1 MSASPDPHDV
11 SSDDLRYLLAVARVG
26 RLVSAAALLGVD
38 HTTVRRRLDRLE
50 AVLGARLLDRGA
62 DGWQLTAIGRDVVE
76 RAAPLEGLV
85 EQVVAAASG
94 DGTVRGTVRVGAP
107 EGFGSLFAAPALARV
122 RAEHPAIAL
131 ELVTSTRPLSLR
143 GAGFD
148 LAVTVGA
155 SSGSRV
161 TAQLLTEY
169 ALRLYASPTYLARRP
184 AIRTAADLGGHDL
197 VFYVDAL
204 LTVRELDLAPIL
216 EGMSLGFGSTNVFAQ
231 LEATRAGAGIGLL
244 HAFMGEGA
252 AGLEP
257 VLPEAVEFR
266 LPFMLS
272 QRPDSP
278 AVDAVA
284 IVREALQREVAE
296 RRHELVP
303 EVPREVPP
311 DVVPAR

>member
-1 MSASPDPHDV
+1 MSTGPDPHEVSADDV
-11 SSDDLRYLLAVARVG
+11 RYLLAVARVG

-50 AVLGARLLDRGA
+50 AALGARLLDRGA

-76 RAAPLEGLV
+76 RAAPLEGLM
-85 EQVVAAASG
+85 EQVVAAAASG
-94 DGTVRGTVRVGAP
+94 TDAVRGTVRMAAP

-122 RAEHPAIAL
+122 RAEHPGISL

-143 GAGFD
+143 GSGFD
-148 LAVTVGA
+148 LAVTVGSPA
-155 SSGSRV
+155 GSRV
-161 TAQLLTEY
+161 AAELLTEY
-169 ALRLYASPTYLARRP
+169 ALRLYAAPSYLAARP
-184 AIRTAADLGGHDL
+184 AIRTPADLEGHDL

-204 LTVRELDLAPIL
+204 LTVRELDLAPEL
-216 EGMSLGFGSTNVFAQ
+216 EGMRLGFGSTNVFAQ

-257 VLPEAVEFR
+257 VLPRAIDFR

-272 QRPDSP
+272 QRSDSP

-284 IVREALQREVAE
+284 IVRDALRREVAE
-296 RRHELVP
+296 RRDELLP
-303 EVPREVPP
+303 SR
-311 DVVPAR
+311 

>member
-1 MSASPDPHDV
+1 MSATPDPHDV
-11 SSDDLRYLLAVARVG
+11 SADDVRYLLAVARVG

-50 AVLGARLLDRGA
+50 AALGVRLLDRGA
-62 DGWQLTAIGRDVVE
+62 DGWQLTAIGREVVE

-85 EQVVAAASG
+85 EQVIAAASG
-94 DGTVRGTVRVGAP
+94 ADAVRGTVRVAAP

-122 RAEHPAIAL
+122 RAEHPGITV

-143 GAGFD
+143 GSGFD
-148 LAVTVGA
+148 LAITVGSPA
-155 SSGSRV
+155 GSRV
-161 TAQLLTEY
+161 RSELLTDY
-169 ALRLYASPTYLARRP
+169 ALRLYAAPGYLAARP
-184 AIRTAADLGGHDL
+184 PVRTISDLDGHDL

-204 LTVRELDLAPIL
+204 LTVRELDLATLGL
-216 EGMSLGFGSTNVFAQ
+216 EGMRLGFGSTNVFAQ

-257 VLPEAVEFR
+257 VLPKAVDVR

-284 IVREALQREVAE
+284 IARAALQREVAE
-296 RRHELVP
+296 RRDELLP
-303 EVPREVPP
+303 EG
-311 DVVPAR
+311 

>member
-1 MSASPDPHDV
+1 MSTGPDPHEV
-11 SSDDLRYLLAVARVG
+11 SADDLRYLLAVARVG

-50 AVLGARLLDRGA
+50 AALGARLLDRGA

-76 RAAPLEGLV
+76 RAAPLEALV

-94 DGTVRGTVRVGAP
+94 GDAVRGTVRVAAP
-107 EGFGSLFAAPALARV
+107 EGFGSLFVAPALARV
-122 RAEHPAIAL
+122 RGEHPGIAL

-143 GAGFD
+143 GSGFD

-155 SSGSRV
+155 SAGSRV
-161 TAQLLTEY
+161 TAELLTEY
-169 ALRLYASPTYLARRP
+169 ALRLYASPAYLATRP
-184 AIRTAADLGGHDL
+184 TISTAADLNGHDL

-204 LTVRELDLAPIL
+204 LTVRELDLATLAL
-216 EGMSLGFGSTNVFAQ
+216 EGMRLGFSSTNVFAQ
-231 LEATRAGAGIGLL
+231 LEATRAGGGIGLL

-257 VLPEAVEFR
+257 VLPKVVDFR

-278 AVDAVA
+278 AVDAVE
-284 IVREALQREVAE
+284 IVREALRREVAK
-296 RRHELVP
+296 RRDELLP
-303 EVPREVPP
+303 PR
-311 DVVPAR
+311 

>member
-1 MSASPDPHDV
+1 MSIRPDPHEV
-11 SSDDLRYLLAVARVG
+11 SADDLRYLLAVARVG

-50 AVLGARLLDRGA
+50 SALGTRLLDRGA

-94 DGTVRGTVRVGAP
+94 SDAVRGTVRVGAP

-122 RAEHPAIAL
+122 RVENPGIAL

-143 GAGFD
+143 GSGFD

-155 SSGSRV
+155 SAASRV
-161 TAQLLTEY
+161 TAELLTDY
-169 ALRLYASPTYLARRP
+169 ALRLYAAPSYLATRP
-184 AIRTAADLGGHDL
+184 PIRTLADLDGHDL

-204 LTVRELDLAPIL
+204 LTVRELDLAAFAL
-216 EGMSLGFGSTNVFAQ
+216 QGMSLGFGSTNVFAQ
-231 LEATRAGAGIGLL
+231 VEATRAGAGIGLL
-244 HAFMGEGA
+244 HAFMGERA
-252 AGLEP
+252 TGLVP
-257 VLPEAVEFR
+257 VLPREVDFR

-284 IVREALQREVAE
+284 VVREALRREVTE
-296 RRHELVP
+296 RRDALL
-303 EVPREVPP
+303 PP
-311 DVVPAR
+311 T

>member
-1 MSASPDPHDV
+1 MSTGPDPHEV
-11 SSDDLRYLLAVARVG
+11 SADDLRYLLAVARVG

-50 AVLGARLLDRGA
+50 AALGARLLDRGA
-62 DGWQLTAIGRDVVE
+62 DGWQLTTIGRDVVE

-94 DGTVRGTVRVGAP
+94 SDAVRGPVRVAAP

-122 RAEHPAIAL
+122 RAEHPGIDI

-143 GAGFD
+143 GSGFD
-148 LAVTVGA
+148 LAITVGA
-155 SSGSRV
+155 SAGSRV
-161 TAQLLTEY
+161 TAELLTEY
-169 ALRLYASPTYLARRP
+169 SLRLYAAPSYLAMRP
-184 AIRTAADLGGHDL
+184 PIGSLADLEGHDL

-204 LTVRELDLAPIL
+204 LTVRELDLESLAL
-216 EGMSLGFGSTNVFAQ
+216 EGMRLGFGSTNVFAQ

-252 AGLEP
+252 AGLER
-257 VLPEAVEFR
+257 VLPGVVDFR

-284 IVREALQREVAE
+284 IVRDALWREVSA
-296 RRHELVP
+296 RRDELL
-303 EVPREVPP
+303 PP
-311 DVVPAR
+311 D

>member
-1 MSASPDPHDV
+1 MTAGPDPHEV
-11 SSDDLRYLLAVARVG
+11 SADDLRYLLAVARVG

-50 AVLGARLLDRGA
+50 AALGARLLDRGA

-94 DGTVRGTVRVGAP
+94 GDAVRGTVRVAAP
-107 EGFGSLFAAPALARV
+107 EGFGSLFAARALARV
-122 RAEHPAIAL
+122 RTEHPGIAL

-143 GAGFD
+143 GSGFD

-155 SSGSRV
+155 AAGSRV
-161 TAQLLTEY
+161 TAELLTEY
-169 ALRLYASPTYLARRP
+169 ALRLYAAPRYLASRP
-184 AIRTAADLGGHDL
+184 PIRSAADLEGHDL

-204 LTVRELDLAPIL
+204 LTVRELDLATLGL
-216 EGMSLGFGSTNVFAQ
+216 EGMRLGFGSTNVFAQ

-257 VLPEAVEFR
+257 VLPREVDVR

-272 QRPDSP
+272 QRPDNP
-278 AVDAVA
+278 AVEAVA
-284 IVREALQREVAE
+284 IVRDALRREVAD
-296 RRHELVP
+296 RRDELL
-303 EVPREVPP
+303 PP
-311 DVVPAR
+311 Q

>member
-1 MSASPDPHDV
+1 MSATPEPHDV
-11 SSDDLRYLLAVARVG
+11 SADDVRYLLAVARVG

-50 AVLGARLLDRGA
+50 AALGVRLLDRGA
-62 DGWQLTAIGRDVVE
+62 DGWQLTAIGREVVE

-85 EQVVAAASG
+85 EQVIAAASG
-94 DGTVRGTVRVGAP
+94 ADAVRGTVRVAAP

-122 RAEHPAIAL
+122 RAEHPGITV

-143 GAGFD
+143 GSGFD
-148 LAVTVGA
+148 LAITVGSPA
-155 SSGSRV
+155 GSRV
-161 TAQLLTEY
+161 RSELLTEY
-169 ALRLYASPTYLARRP
+169 ALRLYAAPSYVAARP
-184 AIRTAADLGGHDL
+184 PVRTVSDLDGHDL

-204 LTVRELDLAPIL
+204 LTVRELDLATLGL
-216 EGMSLGFGSTNVFAQ
+216 EGMRLGFGSTNVFAQ

-252 AGLEP
+252 PGLEP
-257 VLPEAVEFR
+257 VLPNEVDVR

-284 IVREALQREVAE
+284 IARAALQREVAE
-296 RRHELVP
+296 RRNELL
-303 EVPREVPP
+303 
-311 DVVPAR
+311 PAG

>member
-1 MSASPDPHDV
+1 MSTGPDPHDV
-11 SSDDLRYLLAVARVG
+11 SADDLRYLLAVARAG

-50 AVLGARLLDRGA
+50 AALGARLLDRGA
-62 DGWQLTAIGRDVVE
+62 DGWQLTAIGRDVAE
-76 RAAPLEGLV
+76 RAAPLEGIV

-94 DGTVRGTVRVGAP
+94 DDFVRGTVRVAAP

-122 RAEHPAIAL
+122 RVEHPGIAL

-143 GAGFD
+143 GSGFD
-148 LAVTVGA
+148 LAITVGSPA
-155 SSGSRV
+155 GARV
-161 TAQLLTEY
+161 TAELLTEY
-169 ALRLYASPTYLARRP
+169 ALRLYAAPSYLAARP
-184 AIRTAADLGGHDL
+184 GIRTPTDLEGHDL

-204 LTVRELDLAPIL
+204 LTVRELDLATLGL
-216 EGMSLGFGSTNVFAQ
+216 EGMRLSFGSTNVFAQ

-252 AGLEP
+252 AGLER
-257 VLPEAVEFR
+257 VLPRAVDVR

-278 AVDAVA
+278 AIDAVA
-284 IVREALQREVAE
+284 IVRDALHREVAG
-296 RRHELVP
+296 RRDELL
-303 EVPREVPP
+303 PP
-311 DVVPAR
+311 H

>member
-1 MSASPDPHDV
+1 MSPGPDPHEV
-11 SSDDLRYLLAVARVG
+11 SADDLRYLLAVARVG

-50 AVLGARLLDRGA
+50 AALGARLLDRGA

-94 DGTVRGTVRVGAP
+94 GDAVRGTVRVAAP

-122 RAEHPAIAL
+122 RVEHPGIAL

-143 GAGFD
+143 GSGFD
-148 LAVTVGA
+148 LAITVGA
-155 SSGSRV
+155 SAGSRV
-161 TAQLLTEY
+161 TAELLTEY
-169 ALRLYASPTYLARRP
+169 ALRLYAAPSYLAARP
-184 AIRTAADLGGHDL
+184 PIRTPTDLEGHDL

-204 LTVRELDLAPIL
+204 LTVRELDLATLAL

-257 VLPEAVEFR
+257 VLPGSVDFR

-272 QRPDSP
+272 QRHDSP
-278 AVDAVA
+278 AIDAVQL
-284 IVREALQREVAE
+284 VREALQREVAE
-296 RRHELVP
+296 RRDELL
-303 EVPREVPP
+303 
-311 DVVPAR
+311 PAR

>member
-1 MSASPDPHDV
+1 MSSGPDPHEV
-11 SSDDLRYLLAVARVG
+11 SADDLRYLLAVARVG

-50 AVLGARLLDRGA
+50 AALGARLLDRGA

-94 DGTVRGTVRVGAP
+94 SDAVRGTVRVAAP

-122 RAEHPAIAL
+122 RVEHPGIAL

-143 GAGFD
+143 GSGFD
-148 LAVTVGA
+148 LAVTVGSPA
-155 SSGSRV
+155 GSRV
-161 TAQLLTEY
+161 TAELLTEY
-169 ALRLYASPTYLARRP
+169 ALRLYAAPSYLAARP
-184 AIRTAADLGGHDL
+184 AIRTPADLEGHDL

-204 LTVRELDLAPIL
+204 LTVRELDLATLGL
-216 EGMSLGFGSTNVFAQ
+216 EGMRLGFGSTNVFAQ
-231 LEATRAGAGIGLL
+231 AEATRAGAGIGLL

-252 AGLEP
+252 PGLEP
-257 VLPEAVEFR
+257 VLPRAVDVR

-272 QRPDSP
+272 TRPDSP

-284 IVREALQREVAE
+284 IVRDALRREVAD
-296 RRHELVP
+296 RRDELLP
-303 EVPREVPP
+303 PR
-311 DVVPAR
+311 

>member
-1 MSASPDPHDV
+1 MSPSSDAHEV
-11 SSDDLRYLLAVARVG
+11 SADDLRYLLAVARVG

-50 AVLGARLLDRGA
+50 SALGARLLDRGA

-76 RAAPLEGLV
+76 RAAPLEGIV

-94 DGTVRGTVRVGAP
+94 DGAVRGTVRVAAP

-122 RAEHPAIAL
+122 RAEHPGIAL

-143 GAGFD
+143 GSGFD

-155 SSGSRV
+155 PAGSRV
-161 TAQLLTEY
+161 SSEPLTEY
-169 ALRLYASPTYLARRP
+169 ALRLYAAPAYLTGRP
-184 AIRTAADLGGHDL
+184 AIRTLADLEGHDL

-204 LTVRELDLAPIL
+204 LTVRELDLAPVL
-216 EGMSLGFGSTNVFAQ
+216 EGMSLGVGSTNVFAQ

-252 AGLEP
+252 AGLER
-257 VLPEAVEFR
+257 VLPGVVDFR

-272 QRPDSP
+272 ARPDSP

-284 IVREALQREVAE
+284 IVREALRREVAE
-296 RRHELVP
+296 RRDELLP
-303 EVPREVPP
+303 PR
-311 DVVPAR
+311 

>member
-1 MSASPDPHDV
+1 MSTGPDPHEV
-11 SSDDLRYLLAVARVG
+11 SADDLRYLLAVARVG

-50 AVLGARLLDRGA
+50 AALGARLLDRGA

-94 DGTVRGTVRVGAP
+94 ADAVRGTVRVAAP

-122 RAEHPAIAL
+122 RAEHPGIAL

-143 GAGFD
+143 GSGFD
-148 LAVTVGA
+148 LAVTVGSPA
-155 SSGSRV
+155 GSRV
-161 TAQLLTEY
+161 TSELLTEY
-169 ALRLYASPTYLARRP
+169 ALRLYAAPSYLAARP
-184 AIRTAADLGGHDL
+184 AIRTPADLDGHDL

-216 EGMSLGFGSTNVFAQ
+216 EGMRLGFGSTNVFAQ

-252 AGLEP
+252 VGLEP
-257 VLPEAVEFR
+257 VLPEAIDFR

-272 QRPDSP
+272 ARPDSP

-284 IVREALQREVAE
+284 IVREALHREVAE
-296 RRHELVP
+296 RRDELLP
-303 EVPREVPP
+303 PR
-311 DVVPAR
+311 

>member
-1 MSASPDPHDV
+1 MSTGPDPHDV
-11 SSDDLRYLLAVARVG
+11 SADDLRYLLAVARAG

-50 AVLGARLLDRGA
+50 AALGARLLDRGA

-76 RAAPLEGLV
+76 RAAPLEGIV

-94 DGTVRGTVRVGAP
+94 DDFVRGTVRVAAP

-122 RAEHPAIAL
+122 RVEHPGIAL

-143 GAGFD
+143 GSGFD
-148 LAVTVGA
+148 LAVTVGSPA
-155 SSGSRV
+155 GARV
-161 TAQLLTEY
+161 TAELLTEY
-169 ALRLYASPTYLARRP
+169 ALRLYAAPNYLAARP
-184 AIRTAADLGGHDL
+184 GIRTPTDLEGHDL

-204 LTVRELDLAPIL
+204 LTVRELDLATLGL
-216 EGMSLGFGSTNVFAQ
+216 EGMRLSFGSTNVFAQ

-252 AGLEP
+252 AGLER
-257 VLPEAVEFR
+257 VLPRAVDVR

-278 AVDAVA
+278 AIDAVA
-284 IVREALQREVAE
+284 IVRDALHREVAG
-296 RRHELVP
+296 RRDELL
-303 EVPREVPP
+303 PP
-311 DVVPAR
+311 H

>member
-1 MSASPDPHDV
+1 MSSGPDPHDV
-11 SSDDLRYLLAVARVG
+11 SADDLRYLLAVARVG
-26 RLVSAAALLGVD
+26 KLVSAAALLGVD

-50 AVLGARLLDRGA
+50 TALGARLLDRGA

-94 DGTVRGTVRVGAP
+94 GDAVRGTVRVAAP

-122 RAEHPAIAL
+122 RAEHPGIAL

-143 GAGFD
+143 GSGFD

-155 SSGSRV
+155 SAGSRV
-161 TAQLLTEY
+161 TAELLTEY
-169 ALRLYASPTYLARRP
+169 TLRLYAAPKYLAARP
-184 AIRTAADLGGHDL
+184 AIRTVADLEGHDL

-204 LTVRELDLAPIL
+204 LTVRELDLAPVL

-231 LEATRAGAGIGLL
+231 LAATRAGAGIGLL

-252 AGLEP
+252 HGLEP
-257 VLPEAVEFR
+257 VLPRAVDFR

-272 QRPDSP
+272 QRPDRP
-278 AVDAVA
+278 AIDAVA
-284 IVREALQREVAE
+284 IVREALMREVAE
-296 RRHELVP
+296 RRTELLP
-303 EVPREVPP
+303 PR
-311 DVVPAR
+311 

>member
-1 MSASPDPHDV
+1 MSTGPDPHDV
-11 SSDDLRYLLAVARVG
+11 SADDLRYLLAVARAG

-50 AVLGARLLDRGA
+50 AALGARLLDRGA

-76 RAAPLEGLV
+76 RAAPLEGIV

-94 DGTVRGTVRVGAP
+94 DDFVRGTVRVAAP

-122 RAEHPAIAL
+122 RVEHPGIAL

-143 GAGFD
+143 GSGFD
-148 LAVTVGA
+148 LAITVGSPA
-155 SSGSRV
+155 GARV
-161 TAQLLTEY
+161 TAELLTEY
-169 ALRLYASPTYLARRP
+169 ALRLYAAPCYLAARP
-184 AIRTAADLGGHDL
+184 GIRTPTDLEGHDL

-204 LTVRELDLAPIL
+204 LTVRELDLATLGL
-216 EGMSLGFGSTNVFAQ
+216 EGMRLSFGSTNVFAQ
-231 LEATRAGAGIGLL
+231 LEATRSGAGIGLL

-252 AGLEP
+252 AGLER
-257 VLPEAVEFR
+257 VLPRAVDVR

-278 AVDAVA
+278 AIDAVA
-284 IVREALQREVAE
+284 IVRDALHREVAG
-296 RRHELVP
+296 RRDELL
-303 EVPREVPP
+303 PP
-311 DVVPAR
+311 H

>member
-1 MSASPDPHDV
+1 MSTGPDPHDV
-11 SSDDLRYLLAVARVG
+11 SADDLRYLLAVARAG

-50 AVLGARLLDRGA
+50 AALGARLLDRGA
-62 DGWQLTAIGRDVVE
+62 DGWQLTAIGRDVAE
-76 RAAPLEGLV
+76 RAAPLEGIV

-94 DGTVRGTVRVGAP
+94 DDFVRGTVRVAAP

-122 RAEHPAIAL
+122 RVEHPGIAL

-143 GAGFD
+143 GSGFD
-148 LAVTVGA
+148 LAVTVGSPA
-155 SSGSRV
+155 GARV
-161 TAQLLTEY
+161 TAELLTEY
-169 ALRLYASPTYLARRP
+169 ALRLYAAPSYLAARP
-184 AIRTAADLGGHDL
+184 GIRTPTDLEGHDL

-204 LTVRELDLAPIL
+204 LTVRELDLATLGL
-216 EGMSLGFGSTNVFAQ
+216 EGMRLSFGSTNVFAQ

-252 AGLEP
+252 AGLER
-257 VLPEAVEFR
+257 VLPRAVDVR

-278 AVDAVA
+278 AIDAVA
-284 IVREALQREVAE
+284 IVRDALHREVAG
-296 RRHELVP
+296 RRDELL
-303 EVPREVPP
+303 PP
-311 DVVPAR
+311 H